1 MTPNDRPCRPVA
13 TDAPAVRTG
22 EPSPRVLMLTD
33 YFWPAKYTG
42 GPVRVLT
49 NTVSALGDRMRFRV
63 LARHADDGP
72 NPAMDALPASRW
84 TRFGRARV
92 MYLPA
97 TLKGTL
103 QVARTCIRA
112 RGDVIYLNSIFSR
125 PYSMLPLL
133 LKRLGLLRAAAA
145 VVVAPR
151 GEFGEAALAIKP
163 RRKRVYLALARAL
176 GLFDGVRFQVTCE
189 GERDD
194 LVRVLGAQAGPTSL
208 VPDLGLLPDGEAGPR
223 VGDEGDGAL
232 RIVFLGRIARIKG
245 LADALAAL
253 RTVRARVDFDI
264 HGPVSEPDHWREC
277 EAAIGRLPP
286 NVRVRW
292 HGPCDPGEVHA
303 LLRRYDLFYC
313 PTHGENFGHAI
324 FESLGNGVPVLIS
337 DRTPWTGVADAG
349 AGWAVD
355 PSDHAAQAAAI
366 ERLAATPAADRLAAR
381 LAARAFARE
390 TVERSGAALA
400 LHEMLASARVA
411 APLPRPTSRRVP
423 A

>member
-1 MTPNDRPCRPVA
+1 MTPTDRSLRPA
-13 TDAPAVRTG
+13 SAGTSEPRRIDAP
-22 EPSPRVLMLTD
+22 PRVLLLTD

-49 NTVSALGDRMRFRV
+49 NTVRALGDRMRFRV
-63 LARHADDGP
+63 LASHADDGP
-72 NPAMDALPASRW
+72 NPAMDALPAARW
-84 TRFGRARV
+84 TRFGRARA
-92 MYLPA
+92 MYVP
-97 TLKGTL
+97 GTVRGAL
-103 QVARTCIRA
+103 LVARTCVRA

-133 LKRLGLLRAAAA
+133 LNRLGLLRGSA

-151 GEFGEAALAIKP
+151 GEFGAAALAIKP

-176 GLFDGVRFQVTCE
+176 GLFEGVRFQVTCD

-194 LVRVLGAQAGPTSL
+194 LARVLGVHADPSSL

-223 VGDEGDGAL
+223 EGEDGDGAL
-232 RIVFLGRIARIKG
+232 RVVFLGRIARIKG

-253 RTVRARVDFDI
+253 REVRARVDFDI
-264 HGPVSEPDHWREC
+264 HGPVSEPDHWRDC

-292 HGPCDPGEVHA
+292 HGPCDPADVHA

-324 FESLGNGVPVLIS
+324 FEALGNGVPVLIS
-337 DRTPWTGVADAG
+337 DRTPWTGVGEAG
-349 AGWAVD
+349 AGWAID

-366 ERLAATPAADRLAAR
+366 ERLAATPPAERLAAR
-381 LAARAFARE
+381 LAARNFARE
-390 TVERSGAALA
+390 SVERSGAAQA
-400 LHEMLASARVA
+400 LFALLTSARET
-411 APLPRPTSRRVP
+411 APSPRPTARRVT